1 MEFSYVIKNETH
13 YAVIQLSGSL
23 INEDQT
29 KIIIDDINNLIE
41 KNLNNFIINL
51 SQVNYMNSTGLNLL
65 IKILTK
71 SRNSGGETI
80 VTEVPERIKKLFL
93 ISKLNNVFSV
103 TNNSDDAINILNKE
117 KTCL

>member
-1 MEFSYVIKNETH
+1 MEFNYAIKDESH
-13 YAVIQLSGSL
+13 YAIVHLSGNL
-23 INEDQT
+23 ITEDQT
-29 KIIIDDINNLIE
+29 KVIVDDINKMIE
-41 KNLNNFIINL
+41 KNLHNFIINL

-80 VTEVPERIKKLFL
+80 VTEVPDRINKLFL

-103 TNNSDDAINILNKE
+103 TNNLEAAINILNKE